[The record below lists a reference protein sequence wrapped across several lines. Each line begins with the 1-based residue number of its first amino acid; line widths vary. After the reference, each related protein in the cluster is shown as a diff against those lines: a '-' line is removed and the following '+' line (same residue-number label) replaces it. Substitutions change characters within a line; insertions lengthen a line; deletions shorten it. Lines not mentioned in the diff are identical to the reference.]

1 MFVVNLSFRAR
12 NRHPILDWAE
22 PRYVAMAGAV
32 DRGTY
37 VLLVRRGSRLD
48 VTPAR

>member
-1 MFVVNLSFRAR
+1 MFIVNLSFRAR
-12 NRHPILDWAE
+12 TRHPILDWAE
-22 PRYVAMAGAV
+22 GRYVAMAGGI

-48 VTPAR
+48 VTPTR